1 MNRVSSRVNEER
13 GGEGKRSRKRK
24 KGRGGG
30 EERVKRVDKDLKLCR
45 NRRRN
50 LNFY

>member
-1 MNRVSSRVNEER
+1 MNRLSSRVKEER

-24 KGRGGG
+24 KRGGG
-30 EERVKRVDKDLKLCR
+30 EEGVKRVDKDLKLCR

>member
-1 MNRVSSRVNEER
+1 MNRR
-13 GGEGKRSRKRK
+13 GEGRERDRESAK
-24 KGRGGG
+24 KGGGG
-30 EERVKRVDKDLKLCR
+30 EEGVKRVDKDLKLCR

>member
-1 MNRVSSRVNEER
+1 MNRLSSRVNEER

-24 KGRGGG
+24 KKRGG